1 MQQTFSISLLVV
13 LALIAAN
20 LPFFNGR
27 LFALFP
33 WPLAQG
39 KRLSGRLLEL
49 LVCYFVVGGI
59 GMLLEQRLGQPHPQG
74 WEFYATTAALF
85 LALAFPGFVY
95 RYLWRSHA

>member
-1 MQQTFSISLLVV
+1 MQQTFSLSLLVV
-13 LALIAAN
+13 LAFIAAN

-39 KRLSGRLLEL
+39 KRLHWRLLEL
-49 LVCYFVVGGI
+49 CVCYVVVGGI
-59 GMLLEQRLGQPHPQG
+59 GLLLERRLGPPHPQG
-74 WEFYATTAALF
+74 WEFYAATAALF

-95 RYLWRSHA
+95 RYLWRHA